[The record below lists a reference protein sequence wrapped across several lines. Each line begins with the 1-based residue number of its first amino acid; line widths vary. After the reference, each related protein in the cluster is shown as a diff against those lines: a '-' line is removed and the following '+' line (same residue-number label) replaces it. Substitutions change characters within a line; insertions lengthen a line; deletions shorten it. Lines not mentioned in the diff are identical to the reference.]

1 MKRLLLSSR
10 HLIAS
15 VPTDFPPTAAKDSKE
30 SKESKKLAHTVASL
44 KSTKEI
50 SHPPGFEQPLSMHTL
65 VQLCI
70 PTIAVLEYA
79 YVCIVLE

>member
-1 MKRLLLSSR
+1 MYLLISHQQLQDMQAE
-10 HLIAS
+10 I
-15 VPTDFPPTAAKDSKE
+15 